1 MAFNLAELAAAFAEV
16 AVRKAHLGFPAIRPV
31 PIRPDH
37 PTKVTEVNLRS
48 RGASSTSAVRVA

>member
-1 MAFNLAELAAAFAEV
+1 MAVSLADLALAFAEI

-37 PTKVTEVNLRS
+37 PTKGAEVNLR